1 MPELLPVLPEP
12 ELPELLVP
20 PPQPEEPLVPVPVP
34 VPDMPPAVPPAPV
47 LPALLLLP
55 VALLPSVPVVPLS
68 LPPPRMELHADR
80 PNANASKPV
89 NNTLWC
95 CRFMFNSFMETV
107 SGKCV
112 TMPRATRVRGMFGI
126 RVPADSG

>member
-1 MPELLPVLPEP
+1 VLAPLVLPEP

-20 PPQPEEPLVPVPVP
+20 VPVL

-47 LPALLLLP
+47 LPALLLPPL
-55 VALLPSVPVVPLS
+55 VLLPSVPVVLLS
-68 LPPPRMELHADR
+68 LPPRMALHADR
-80 PNANASKPV
+80 PNASASKPV

-107 SGKCV
+107 SG
-112 TMPRATRVRGMFGI
+112 
-126 RVPADSG
+126 